1 VDEDKFFRE
10 LDMNFLSRFA
20 LDSFYRLEARR
31 WLYHLKDRRAFSPF
45 LKQSVVNS
53 SRLWPKVIP
62 IKPRSIVDIGAHT
75 GEIAA
80 QFADL
85 YHPDF
90 FAFVEPLPQMR
101 PSLESLRLA
110 PRQKFFFCALG
121 RTHGRAGLNVLANA
135 PSSSLLEPAED
146 LGEKYHVT
154 MDKVQVVDVE
164 VRTLD
169 DVFDECNLQELD
181 LLKIDVEGYEI
192 EVFEGGQKALQHTRV
207 IVSEVVFFEAH
218 KGRPLFGDVYAYLRK
233 NGFELRD
240 LVGYVY
246 DDHGLPL
253 HCDAVFLNRKLAA
266 AESR

>member
-1 VDEDKFFRE
+1 
-10 LDMNFLSRFA
+10 MNFLSRFV
-20 LDSFYRLEARR
+20 LNSFYRLEARR
-31 WLYHLKDRRAFSPF
+31 WLYHLKDRRAFLPF
-45 LKQSVVNS
+45 LKQSLVTS

-62 IKPRSIVDIGAHT
+62 IKPRSIIDVGAHT
-75 GEIAA
+75 GEIAK

-110 PRQKFFFCALG
+110 SQQKFFFCALG
-121 RTHGRAGLNVLANA
+121 RTSGNAKLNVLANA
-135 PSSSLLEPAED
+135 PSSSLLEPAEQ
-146 LGEKYHVT
+146 LEEKYHVS

-169 DVFDECNLQELD
+169 DVFDECNLKELD

-192 EVFEGGQKALQHTRV
+192 EVFEGGRKALENTRV
-207 IVSEVVFFEAH
+207 IVCEVVFFEAH
-218 KGRPLFGDVYAYLRK
+218 NGRPLFGDVYAYLRK
-233 NGFELRD
+233 NGFELRG

-246 DDHGLPL
+246 DDHALPL
-253 HCDAVFLNRKLAA
+253 HCDAVFLNRKLAVS
-266 AESR
+266 ERR